1 MTSRRDRL
9 LFFAH
14 GGMELSWLY
23 AWATFLMIS
32 VVHRPF
38 PLPEAIGTFVLA
50 AVLTLITRG
59 RGLRVVMVLAVQI
72 IGFAVAASKMVH
84 VVTYQ
89 SYPFLNQQWLTAFF
103 SRARTPLEWLILVI
117 ILFFA
122 LLFWLAGVTLARRST
137 EYFTVCTRFDLGV
150 SAFFCLLLVKF
161 LVLVKGGI
169 EIQDNTPE
177 LLLFPFFTFSLLAIG
192 MARNQSS
199 AQRDF
204 LSGYRGIGVFAS
216 FTLVVLALGAGLVL
230 LLLPYLSA
238 AAEVGYGALKTAAG
252 PLSPILVSVLRFL
265 FSHGRTRLDTAA
277 PSPDG
282 DRAELIPSA
291 ESSWWDELVQR
302 ILGWGLLGLIGLIVL
317 VVSCIGIWYLVRWL
331 SSRTPREEGKPVQW
345 DLILSWAARLWVLL
359 ALLWEKIATR
369 LKAYEDAAQFYKALL
384 AWGRHSGFS
393 HVISETPREYSL
405 RLRNRFPRLEKDV
418 EMIVE
423 AFNREVY
430 GEEVLDQGQLRVARR
445 AWRRLRSPRYYPS
458 RVKSWFLQPG
468 EAIGPGE
475 DTFAPRT

>member
-1 MTSRRDRL
+1 MTGRRDRL

-32 VVHRPF
+32 VVHQPF

-50 AVLTLITRG
+50 TVLTRSVRG
-59 RGLRVVMVLAVQI
+59 RGLRVIMVLAVQM
-72 IGFAVAASKMVH
+72 IGFVVAASKIVH
-84 VVTYQ
+84 VVSYQ
-89 SYPFLNQQWLTAFF
+89 SYPFFGQQWLTAFF
-103 SRARTPLEWLILVI
+103 SRTRDPLEWLILVI

-122 LLFWLAGVTLARRST
+122 LLFWLAGVTLARRSS
-137 EYFTVCTRFDLGV
+137 EYLTVCTRFDLGV
-150 SAFFCLLLVKF
+150 AAFFCLLLIKF
-161 LVLVKGGI
+161 LLLVKGGI

-204 LSGYRGIGVFAS
+204 LSGYRGIGVFVS

-238 AAEVGYGALKTAAG
+238 AAEVGYGALKSAAG
-252 PLSPILVSVLRFL
+252 PLSPILVSILRFL
-265 FSHGRTRLDTAA
+265 FLHGRSRPDTAA
-277 PSPDG
+277 VSSGRDG
-282 DRAELIPSA
+282 AETIPSA
-291 ESSWWDELVQR
+291 ESSWWNELVEK
-302 ILGWGLLGLIGLIVL
+302 ILGWGLLGLIGLIAL

-331 SSRTPREEGKPVQW
+331 LSRTPTEKGEPVQW
-345 DLILSWAARLWVLL
+345 NLILSWAARLW
-359 ALLWEKIATR
+359 ALGGILWGKIATK
-369 LKAYEDAAQFYKALL
+369 LKGFKDATQLYKALL

-393 HVISETPREYSL
+393 RVMSETPREYGF
-405 RLRNRFPRLEKDV
+405 RLRNRFPRLEKDI
-418 EMIVE
+418 ELIVE

-430 GEEVLDQGQLRVARR
+430 GEVVLDEGQLRVAKR
-445 AWRRLRSPRYYPS
+445 AWRRLCSPRQWPN
-458 RVKSWFLQPG
+458 RLKSWFLQPS
-468 EAIGPGE
+468 ELIRPRE
-475 DTFAPRT
+475 DTSA